1 MNEARLK
8 LLLLLLPLP
17 RMLGRKLPVLGYCS
31 DVLLRML
38 TTSTGPTASQRKN
51 RTTATVESGVAR
63 LSVRLPLAVGKIP
76 VASSATAAAW
86 RLPEP
91 VVVVGV
97 VWLQSV
103 LPPPDHRRLR
113 RRRCRRRDHCYGSVC
128 VLVRNHWERMAMT
141 RKRTVV
147 GRKRLSSA
155 DDFGFLGR
163 YYCYYWRVNRT

>member
-1 MNEARLK
+1 MTVVHRLM
-8 LLLLLLPLP
+8 LLLP
-17 RMLGRKLPVLGYCS
+17 RMLGRKLPVLGCCS
-31 DVLLRML
+31 DVLLRMP
-38 TTSTGPTASQRKN
+38 TTSTVPTAIRRKN

-63 LSVRLPLAVGKIP
+63 LSVRLPLAVMKIP
-76 VASSATAAAW
+76 VASSATVAAW
-86 RLPEP
+86 PLPEP

-103 LPPPDHRRLR
+103 LPPPDRHR
-113 RRRCRRRDHCYGSVC
+113 RRRRRRDHCYGSVC
-128 VLVRNHWERMAMT
+128 VLVRNHWKRMAMT

-147 GRKRLSSA
+147 ERKRLSSA